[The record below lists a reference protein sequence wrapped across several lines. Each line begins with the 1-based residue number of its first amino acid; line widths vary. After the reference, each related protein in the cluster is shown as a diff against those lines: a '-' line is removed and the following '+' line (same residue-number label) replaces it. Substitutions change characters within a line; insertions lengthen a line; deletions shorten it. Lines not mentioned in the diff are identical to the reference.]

1 MKLDFS
7 DQVVIVTGAAGNLG
21 SAVALAFRSLGARL
35 ALVERQE
42 QLLEEAF
49 PELMDD
55 PDCLMNGRADLT
67 NPEDVQAMVDQAMER
82 FGRVDVLANTV
93 GGYRAGPPVHETEL
107 NTWDFMLTLNA
118 KVAFLTSRAVIPV
131 MLSQGRG
138 KIVHIG
144 ARPGLRGSAGA
155 AAYSASKAA
164 VIRLT
169 ESAAAEYRKQ
179 GTQHQLHSAGH
190 HRHGREPREHARRRL
205 QQVGSARVAGRRD
218 PPSLLRSGS
227 RHQRGGCAR
236 LRFDLRGCAQ
246 PNPRSGGRPGRGYNG
261 SIEQQ

>member
-179 GTQHQLHSAGH
+179 GININCILPGTIDTADNRQSMPDADFSKWVQPESLADVILFLCSDL
-190 HRHGREPREHARRRL
+190 AR
-205 QQVGSARVAGRRD
+205 D
-218 PPSLLRSGS
+218 I
-227 RHQRGGCAR
+227 
-236 LRFDLRGCAQ
+236 
-246 PNPRSGGRPGRGYNG
+246 NG
-261 SIEQQ
+261 AAVPVYGLT